1 MEYAKSGWL
10 FIDFVATFP
19 FQLLISGAFITRLLR
34 LMRLSKLVKVFDVS
48 RIKRLI
54 KNYFDKSNRADRVQT
69 QQMVMYTYK
78 IIRLILVAFVITYNI
93 GCLWW
98 LIVGLINTH
107 EDIDNDRTFMRE
119 WSLDELYKDP
129 KNVDPLCYKDNCK
142 KYYKFDIHDTD
153 KDGSLD
159 LDEFTVS
166 LDTLNTDPFKK
177 RVTDAIGTGE
187 YIKKDLSKKDIKNL
201 FKKLDADKDGSLQRQ
216 EFLNFLSSENK
227 DGLPE

>member
-107 EDIDNDRTFMRE
+107 EDIDNDKTFMRE
-119 WSLDELYKDP
+119 WSLDELYSNP
-129 KNVDPLCYKDNCK
+129 KNVNPLCYKDNCK
-142 KYYKFDIHDTD
+142 KYYKFDVYDTD
-153 KDGSLD
+153 KDGSID
-159 LDEFTVS
+159 LDEFTVALGAGVNTKQVI
-166 LDTLNTDPFKK
+166 LDPSNS
-177 RVTDAIGTGE
+177 I
-187 YIKKDLSKKDIKNL
+187 IKKDLSTKEMKKL
-201 FKKLDADKDGSLQRQ
+201 FKKLDADKNGSLQRQ
-216 EFLNFLSSENK
+216 EFLDFLSSENK